1 MSEGT
6 PKVDETLF
14 LADGAHVTGNVTI
27 GKNVGIWY
35 NAVVRGDE
43 ATIEIGDNSNVQDN
57 AVVHVG
63 YGYDCKI
70 GNGVT
75 IGHGAIVHGC
85 TVGDNTI
92 IGMGAI
98 ILNGAKVGKNCIIG
112 AGALVAEGK
121 EIPDNS
127 VAFGSPAKVF
137 REMRPEDIEHN
148 KQNAMEYVQL
158 IDDYKK
164 GVFHEYKK

>member
-1 MSEGT
+1 MSKNT
-6 PKVDETLF
+6 PEVEEDLF
-14 LADGAHVTGNVTI
+14 VAKGAVVSGDVKI
-27 GKNVGIWY
+27 GKHVGIWY

-43 ATIEIGDNSNVQDN
+43 ASIEIGDDSNVQDN

-63 YGYDCKI
+63 YGHPCKV
-70 GNGVT
+70 GQGVT

-112 AGALVAEGK
+112 AGALVTEGK

-137 REMRPEDIEHN
+137 REMREEDILHN
-148 KQNAMEYVQL
+148 KKNAEEYVQL
-158 IDDYKK
+158 IQDYRE
-164 GVFHEYKK
+164 GIFHEYEG